1 MKANANELKEETA
14 LSFAGHSR
22 VLAPTTRSQGPLL
35 ARDFSRFLARDC
47 VAIGLRT
54 RVTPPSPAKGKGL
67 FQVRLRTRCAGK
79 GGGDMSVRNAAAG
92 LPGPG
97 RDEDTTLLFERAH
110 YRHDPCWLLP
120 VPPRVCL
127 ACMVE
132 LLPEPCVSVGT
143 EASAFPSPNSLP
155 SPDRLPR
162 T

>member
-1 MKANANELKEETA
+1 MKANAYELKEQTT
-14 LSFAGHSR
+14 LPFPGHSR
-22 VLAPTTRSQGPLL
+22 VLAPTTSSQGRSSREI
-35 ARDFSRFLARDC
+35 ARAR
-47 VAIGLRT
+47 LRST
-54 RVTPPSPAKGKGL
+54 RVAHARSPPSPAKAKGL
-67 FQVRLRTRCAGK
+67 FQARLRTRCAGK

-132 LLPEPCVSVGT
+132 LLPEPCVSVRT
-143 EASAFPSPNSLP
+143 EASAFPSANSLP